1 MDSEAA
7 IYCPTYASFF
17 GFAGVFAAVRLLY
30 KKKHAPCKMKQVN
43 DILFFFLFFLSRWPS
58 AVSSLLL

>member
-17 GFAGVFAAVRLLY
+17 GFAGVFAAVRLL
-30 KKKHAPCKMKQVN
+30 
-43 DILFFFLFFLSRWPS
+43 
-58 AVSSLLL
+58 